1 MKKALI
7 YFLAFLGGGILG
19 MAILP
24 YVPDSLSFLS
34 NGPLNFPIFGAV
46 GFGIAAVAY
55 KQYKLLLLV
64 PVIAFVVGL
73 GLLVFLFSGG

>member
-1 MKKALI
+1 LKKVLI
-7 YFLAFLGGGILG
+7 YILAFLGGGLFG

-24 YVPDSLSFLS
+24 YVPNSLSFLS
-34 NGPLNFPIFGAV
+34 NGPLNFPIFGAL
-46 GFGIAAVAY
+46 GFGICAVAY

-73 GLLVFLFSGG
+73 GVLVFLFSGG